1 MWLNEYTYKKPT
13 GNGSS
18 RMGLFFFFFF
28 LLPPSFDSLQ
38 ISASIFH
45 LSVDR
50 MQLSAAPIM
59 YYTSSGSSDRDG
71 HFFLFFFLFYVKG
84 SCLLGTLPRPSHTL
98 SSEASPVSIGQV
110 LWGNGFASRESGISG
125 VSVAS
130 CVSLAP
136 SVLQGHWPKWIL
148 SVGWT
153 GCRWPHVT
161 GTLTVRLIIS
171 V

>member
-18 RMGLFFFFFF
+18 RMSLFFFFFF
-28 LLPPSFDSLQ
+28 LLPPSLDSLQ
-38 ISASIFH
+38 ISTSIFH

-50 MQLSAAPIM
+50 MQLSAAPVI
-59 YYTSSGSSDRDG
+59 YHTTSGSSDPDG
-71 HFFLFFFLFYVKG
+71 HVFYVKR

-98 SSEASPVSIGQV
+98 SSEACPVSIGQL

-130 CVSLAP
+130 CVFGPFS
-136 SVLQGHWPKWIL
+136 
-148 SVGWT
+148 
-153 GCRWPHVT
+153 VT
-161 GTLTVRLIIS
+161 GTLAKLNPLCGMDWLSLAPCYTDTGQTESSL
-171 V
+171 